1 MDILR
6 QSLAVALVFALLW
19 LALWLLRKRNG
30 IRIGL
35 LAAPPGRGPLESLGR
50 LALGPQHALHV
61 VRAGEKELIL
71 AIHPHGI
78 TVLRDAVGANTHASS
93 GLK

>member
-30 IRIGL
+30 IRVGF
-35 LAAPPGRGPLESLGR
+35 LAGRSGRAPLESLGK
-50 LALGPQHALHV
+50 LALGPQHALYV

-78 TVLRDAVGANTHASS
+78 TILREGVGANTRALS
-93 GLK
+93 GLE